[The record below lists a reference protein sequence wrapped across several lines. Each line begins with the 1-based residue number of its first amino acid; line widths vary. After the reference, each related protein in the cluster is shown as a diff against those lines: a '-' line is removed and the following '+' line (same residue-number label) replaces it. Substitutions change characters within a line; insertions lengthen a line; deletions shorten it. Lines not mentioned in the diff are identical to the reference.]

1 VTANGKFT
9 VEQRSQ
15 TYEAHI
21 AYIVGHLFTLLVV
34 QAYNMNLKLP
44 TLAHQLH
51 YLASRTWFFDAVTFY
66 RKISVLLKLNNF
78 NFAEFISQLPPSKY
92 VDTSPDFKTNTEVLG
107 TLDLTQYLYIL

>member
-92 VDTSPDFKTNTEVLG
+92 VDKALISRQ
-107 TLDLTQYLYIL
+107 TQKYLAHWIW